1 MRAVLISAALAAA
14 SAQWPTRCP
23 VSSSYTNWSETRCPD
38 TQTCSPNGFSAGG
51 GWGCCPWP
59 NAVSCPSGFA
69 CCPEGSTCTLVSGSG
84 YGTIYQCTGAAPPTT
99 SKCPCKPGM
108 PNPPSTTLKNV
119 LVIGDSLTIGYTPAV
134 AANLS
139 DIALVQHAPWDT
151 SDGGAEESSYFEQ
164 CLDNWLRSPSGIP
177 FFPDLIYFN
186 SGMHNLQVNG
196 TGGESARRAFPPLS
210 RPAPNPRPDDHPRP
224 FPVPGQGGN
233 ASEYPAEMA
242 NVMERLVQFAAS
254 SGGKTRLV
262 YGLTTPYLCDAS
274 VDGVISEEL
283 NPAAAGIASALGI
296 EIVDMHGPIVN
307 KCGPAGNSGGN
318 CFGQGSCFCPHCNGV
333 AYAWLAD
340 NVIAPAL
347 RLLLEM

>member
-1 MRAVLISAALAAA
+1 MARTFLLFAALAVA
-14 SAQWPTRCP
+14 SAQWATRCP

-38 TQTCSPNGFSAGG
+38 SQTCSPNGFSAGG
-51 GWGCCPWP
+51 GWGCCPWT

-84 YGTIYQCTGAAPPTT
+84 YGTIYQCTNASPPTI

-108 PNPPSTTLKNV
+108 PSPPSTTLKNV
-119 LVIGDSLTIGYTPAV
+119 LIIGDSLTIGYTPAV

-151 SDGGAEESSYFEQ
+151 SDGGAEESAYFSQ
-164 CLDNWLRSPSGIP
+164 CLDNWLHSPSGIA

-196 TGGESARRAFPPLS
+196 TG
-210 RPAPNPRPDDHPRP
+210 
-224 FPVPGQGGN
+224 VPGQGGN

-242 NVMERLVQFAAS
+242 NVMTRLVQFAAS

-274 VDGVISEEL
+274 VDGVITQDL
-283 NPAAAGIASALGI
+283 NAAAAGIASALGI
-296 EIVDMHGPIVN
+296 EIVDMHGPVVN

-318 CFGQGSCFCPHCNGV
+318 CFGQGSCFCPHCNGA
-333 AYAWLAD
+333 AYSWLAD